1 VIKIN
6 KIRFSRIASEAT
18 LIFVSVFVAIWL
30 ESQWQNRSDRIEAR
44 ESLSQVLAEL
54 RDDQEFAKQVKL
66 EQTVFL
72 EAAEKI
78 LVLLENAESHPKQS
92 DHDVFEN
99 LANAI
104 TIWPRRAAWTTMVAS
119 GQLGLINDR
128 GLVARLGDLANR
140 TTLRMR
146 MSVCIIFPRSG
157 ISGGMNSSQPTMKK

>member
-78 LVLLENAESHPKQS
+78 LVLLEKLTQ
-92 DHDVFEN
+92 
-99 LANAI
+99 
-104 TIWPRRAAWTTMVAS
+104 
-119 GQLGLINDR
+119 
-128 GLVARLGDLANR
+128 
-140 TTLRMR
+140 
-146 MSVCIIFPRSG
+146 
-157 ISGGMNSSQPTMKK
+157 